1 MWLLVANFAQCSELS
16 QERSLNYALNVRQ
29 IQFKEYNVRVRAA
42 ADGAV
47 AGCDCTGTTAEL

>member
-1 MWLLVANFAQCSELS
+1 MWLLIANFAQSSELS